1 MRLEDYLQPDFVI
14 GELASESKSDVLAEL
29 VAPLRACWPDFDAP
43 RALQVLLDREN
54 LGTTGIGD
62 GVAIPHGKME
72 SLEKI
77 VIVVGRSLKGVN
89 FDALDFKPCRIF
101 FLVLAPEHVAG
112 LHLRIL
118 AHISRLLSDE
128 SFRRAFLS
136 AENDAALWRVLTA
149 AAA

>member
-1 MRLEDYLQPDFVI
+1 MRLEDYLQPEFVI
-14 GELASESKSDVLAEL
+14 GNLASESKSEVLAEL
-29 VAPLRACWPDFDAP
+29 VAPIKKQWPDFDAK
-43 RALQVLLDREN
+43 RAHQVLLDREN

-72 SLEKI
+72 SLERI
-77 VIVVGRSLKGVN
+77 VIVVGRSLAGVS

-128 SFRRAFLS
+128 AFRHAFLS
-136 AENDAALWRVLTA
+136 AESDAGLWQVLTA
-149 AAA
+149 AA

>member
-14 GELASESKSDVLAEL
+14 GNLAAESKSEALAEL
-29 VAPLRACWPDFDAP
+29 VAPVKALLPDFDAA
-43 RALQVLLDREN
+43 RAHRVLLDREN

-72 SLEKI
+72 NLEKI

-101 FLVLAPEHVAG
+101 FVVLAPEHVAG

-128 SFRRAFLS
+128 SFRRAFLA
-136 AENDAALWRVLTA
+136 AENAAALWQGLTA
-149 AAA
+149 SA

>member
-29 VAPLRACWPDFDAP
+29 VAPLRARWPDFDAS

-72 SLEKI
+72 NLEKI

-149 AAA
+149 AA

>member
-72 SLEKI
+72 NLEKI

>member
-1 MRLEDYLQPDFVI
+1 MKLEDYLQPDFVI
-14 GELASESKSDVLAEL
+14 GELAAESKAAVLAEL
-29 VAPLRACWPDFDAP
+29 VAPLSRRWPDFDAAKA
-43 RALQVLLDREN
+43 RQVLLDRES

-62 GVAIPHGKME
+62 AVAIPHGKME
-72 SLEKI
+72 SLQQI

-128 SFRRAFLS
+128 SFRRAFLG
-136 AENDAALWRVLTA
+136 AADDAALWRVLTA
-149 AAA
+149 AA

>member
-1 MRLEDYLQPDFVI
+1 MRLEDYLQPEFVI
-14 GELASESKSDVLAEL
+14 GNLASESKSEVLAEL
-29 VAPLRACWPDFDAP
+29 VAPIKKQWPDFDAK
-43 RALQVLLDREN
+43 RAHQVLLDREN

-72 SLEKI
+72 SLERI
-77 VIVVGRSLKGVN
+77 VIVVGRSLGGVS

-128 SFRRAFLS
+128 SFRRAFLA
-136 AENDAALWRVLTA
+136 AETDEALRQVLA
-149 AAA
+149 AA

>member
-1 MRLEDYLQPDFVI
+1 MRLEEYLRPEFVI
-14 GELASESKSDVLAEL
+14 GELASESKPEVLAEL
-29 VAPLRACWPDFDAP
+29 VAPIAAQIPGFDAKA
-43 RALQVLLDREN
+43 ALRVLLEREN

-72 SLEKI
+72 SLDRI

-89 FDALDFKPCRIF
+89 FDALDFKPCRVF

-128 SFRRAFLS
+128 SFRHAFMS
-136 AENDAALWRVLTA
+136 AESDEALWKVLTDAA
-149 AAA
+149 

>member
-1 MRLEDYLQPDFVI
+1 MRLEDYLQPEFVI
-14 GELASESKSDVLAEL
+14 GNLASESKSEVLAEL
-29 VAPLRACWPDFDAP
+29 VAPIKKQWPDFDAK

-72 SLEKI
+72 SLERI
-77 VIVVGRSLKGVN
+77 VIVVGRSLAGVS

-128 SFRRAFLS
+128 TFRRAFRA
-136 AENDAALWRVLTA
+136 AETDEALRQVLA
-149 AAA
+149 AA

>member
-14 GELASESKSDVLAEL
+14 GELASESKPDVLAEL
-29 VAPLRACWPDFDAP
+29 IAPIKARWPDFDDA
-43 RALQVLLDREN
+43 RARQVLLDRES

-62 GVAIPHGKME
+62 AVAIPHGKME
-72 SLEKI
+72 NLEQI

-128 SFRRAFLS
+128 SFRHAFMS

-149 AAA
+149 AA

>member
-1 MRLEDYLQPDFVI
+1 MHLEEYLQPEFVI
-14 GELASESKSDVLAEL
+14 GELASETKPEVLAEL
-29 VAPLRACWPDFDAP
+29 VAPIAANLPGFDAKT
-43 RALQVLLDREN
+43 ALRVLLEREN

-72 SLEKI
+72 NLERI

-89 FDALDFKPCRIF
+89 FEALDFKPCRIF

-128 SFRRAFLS
+128 TFRHAFMN
-136 AENDAALWRVLTA
+136 AENNEALWKVLTDAA
-149 AAA
+149 

>member
-1 MRLEDYLQPDFVI
+1 MRLEEYLQPAFVL
-14 GELASESKSDVLAEL
+14 GELAAESKADVLAEL
-29 VAPLRACWPDFDAP
+29 VAPIKASLPGFDAKQ
-43 RALQVLLDREN
+43 AHQVLLDREN

-72 SLEKI
+72 NLEKI

-101 FLVLAPEHVAG
+101 FVVLAPEHVAG

-128 SFRRAFLS
+128 SFRRAFMD
-136 AENDAALWRVLTA
+136 AEDEAALWRVLTVTA
-149 AAA
+149 

>member
-1 MRLEDYLQPDFVI
+1 MRLEEYLQPQFVL
-14 GELASESKSDVLAEL
+14 GSLRAATKSEVLTEL
-29 VAPLRACWPDFDAP
+29 VAPLASNVPGFNAKDAL
-43 RALQVLLDREN
+43 RVLLERES

-77 VIVVGRSLKGVN
+77 VIVVGRSLSGVD
-89 FDALDFKPCRIF
+89 FEALDLKPCNVF

-128 SFRRAFLS
+128 SFRNAFMN
-136 AENDAALWRVLTA
+136 AENNDALWKVLTDA
-149 AAA
+149 T

>member
-1 MRLEDYLQPDFVI
+1 MKLEDYLQPEFVI
-14 GELASESKSDVLAEL
+14 GNLAAESKADVLAEL
-29 VAPLRACWPDFDAP
+29 VAPIKQRWPEFDDARA
-43 RALQVLLDREN
+43 RQVLLDRES

-62 GVAIPHGKME
+62 AVAIPHGKME
-72 SLEKI
+72 SLQQI

-89 FDALDFKPCRIF
+89 FDALDLKPCRIF

-128 SFRRAFLS
+128 SFRRAFLGG
-136 AENDAALWRVLTA
+136 EDDAALWRVLTA
-149 AAA
+149 AA

>member
-14 GELASESKSDVLAEL
+14 GALASESKSEVLAEL
-29 VAPLRACWPDFDAP
+29 VAPIKAHWPGFDAK

-72 SLEKI
+72 TLERI
-77 VIVVGRSLKGVN
+77 VIVVGRSSSGVS

-128 SFRRAFLS
+128 SFRRAFLT
-136 AENDAALWRVLTA
+136 AENDAALWQVLTA
-149 AAA
+149 AA

>member
-1 MRLEDYLQPDFVI
+1 MQLEEYLQPEFVI
-14 GELASESKSDVLAEL
+14 GELAAETKPAVLAEL
-29 VAPLRACWPDFDAP
+29 VAPIKAKWPDFDAE
-43 RALQVLLDREN
+43 RALRVLQERES

-72 SLEKI
+72 SLERI

-89 FDALDFKPCRIF
+89 FDALDFKPCRVF

-118 AHISRLLSDE
+118 AQISRLLSDE
-128 SFRRAFLS
+128 SFRHAFMS
-136 AENDAALWRVLTA
+136 AESDAALWTVLTDA
-149 AAA
+149 A

>member
-1 MRLEDYLQPDFVI
+1 MRLEDYLQPEFVI
-14 GELASESKSDVLAEL
+14 GNLASESKSDVLAEL
-29 VAPLRACWPDFDAP
+29 VAPIKKQWPDFDAK
-43 RALQVLLDREN
+43 RAHQVLLDREN

-72 SLEKI
+72 SLERI
-77 VIVVGRSLKGVN
+77 VIVVGRSLAGVS

-128 SFRRAFLS
+128 SIRRAFLS
-136 AENDAALWRVLTA
+136 AETDEALRQVLA
-149 AAA
+149 AA

>member
-1 MRLEDYLQPDFVI
+1 MRLEDYLQPEFVI
-14 GELASESKSDVLAEL
+14 GELAAESKSEVLAEL
-29 VAPLRACWPDFDAP
+29 VAKIAAGLPGFDAK
-43 RALQVLLDREN
+43 RAHQVLLDRES

-62 GVAIPHGKME
+62 TVAIPHGKME

-77 VIVVGRSLKGVN
+77 VIAVGRSLKGVN

-128 SFRRAFLS
+128 SFRHAFLS
-136 AENDAALWRVLTA
+136 AESDAALWQVLTA
-149 AAA
+149 AA

>member
-14 GELASESKSDVLAEL
+14 GELASESKPDVLAEL
-29 VAPLRACWPDFDAP
+29 IAPIKARWPDFDDA

-72 SLEKI
+72 NLEQI
-77 VIVVGRSLKGVN
+77 VIVVGRSVKGVN

-128 SFRRAFLS
+128 SFRHAFMN
-136 AENDAALWRVLTA
+136 AENAAALWQVLTA
-149 AAA
+149 VA

>member
-1 MRLEDYLQPDFVI
+1 MRLEDYLQPEFVI
-14 GELASESKSDVLAEL
+14 GELASETKSEVLAEL
-29 VAPLRACWPDFDAP
+29 VAPIAAKEPGFDAKG
-43 RALQVLLDREN
+43 ALRVLLEREN

-72 SLEKI
+72 SLERI
-77 VIVVGRSLKGVN
+77 VIVVGRSLKGVA
-89 FDALDFKPCRIF
+89 FDALDFKPCRVF

-128 SFRRAFLS
+128 SFRHAFMS
-136 AENDAALWRVLTA
+136 AENDAALWKVLTDA
-149 AAA
+149 A

>member
-14 GELASESKSDVLAEL
+14 GELASESKPDVLAEL
-29 VAPLRACWPDFDAP
+29 IAPIKARWPDFDDA

-72 SLEKI
+72 NLEQI

-128 SFRRAFLS
+128 TFRHAFMS
-136 AENDAALWRVLTA
+136 AENDAALWQVLTA
-149 AAA
+149 AA